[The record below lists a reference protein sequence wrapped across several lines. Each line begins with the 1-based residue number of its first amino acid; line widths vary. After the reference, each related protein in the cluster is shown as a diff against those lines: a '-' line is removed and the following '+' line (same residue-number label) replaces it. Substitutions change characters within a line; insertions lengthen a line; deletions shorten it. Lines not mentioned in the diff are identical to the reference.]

1 MDDTRRQNLA
11 AAIVRATVESEG
23 FDLNTFKRWFDKGL
37 TRKDDRELL
46 GPPDELRRLNGRTI
60 PPGSTC
66 A

>member
-1 MDDTRRQNLA
+1 MDDTRRQTLA

-46 GPPDELRRLNGRTI
+46 GPPDE
-60 PPGSTC
+60 
-66 A
+66 